1 MFSAILSGPIWVEIA
16 ASMLGKA
23 LITGGLTVIKA
34 GPEIKKLINSL
45 NEADQKEISPEKVIN
60 VFKDIK

>member
-1 MFSAILSGPIWVEIA
+1 MFSAILYGPIWVDIA
-16 ASMLGKA
+16 ASMFDKA

-34 GPEIKKLINSL
+34 SPEIKNLVN
-45 NEADQKEISPEKVIN
+45 NMMNTEDQKVSKKVID

>member
-34 GPEIKKLINSL
+34 SPEIKNLVN
-45 NEADQKEISPEKVIN
+45 NMMNTEDQKVSQKVIDALN
-60 VFKDIK
+60 KGIK

>member
-1 MFSAILSGPIWVEIA
+1 MFSILSCGPIWFEAVA
-16 ASMLGKA
+16 ASIGKA

-34 GPEIKKLINSL
+34 SPEIKNLVN
-45 NEADQKEISPEKVIN
+45 NMMNTEDQKVSQKVID